1 MAGQWRLAEGEAIS
15 LMLPFCRRLFFAP
28 ERVVSM
34 KRMISISS
42 LTTLFLSSMP
52 IALAADQEAAAA
64 IDAGD
69 TAWVLVSAA
78 LVFLMTPALALFYGG
93 MVRSKN
99 VLATIMQSFFVL
111 AMISVEF
118 VLIGYTMAFGTDING
133 FIGDFSKLGLA
144 GVGLKAMEGM
154 TIPELAFVAFQC
166 MFAALTPA
174 LITGAF
180 AERMRF
186 GGFALLMLLWAIL
199 IYNPMAHW
207 VWGGGFLAQL
217 GALDFA
223 GGLVIHILSGVSG
236 LTICL
241 LLGKRR
247 GYGRMAMVPHNL
259 PMTVLGGALLWFGW
273 FGFNAGSALGA
284 NDLAANAFV
293 VTQAA
298 AAAGVLGWVIPEWIR
313 SGKPTL
319 LGAVSGSL
327 AGLVAITPAAGFVEP
342 MPSIA
347 IGLLGGAVCYAA
359 VAILKEKLG
368 YDDSLD
374 AFGIHGIGGT
384 WGSVATG
391 LWATTAVNPDGA
403 NGLFYGETD
412 LLAAQIIS
420 VVAAYVLAIAGS
432 YVLYKVVDCFTP
444 IRADEAEEIAG
455 LDIVEHGERG
465 YAASVFTG
473 APSFEAPEEAVAL
486 HHNVVW

>member
-1 MAGQWRLAEGEAIS
+1 MILMKRVISIPAFLSASLLSLPTAFAAEAPAEAAIS
-15 LMLPFCRRLFFAP
+15 
-28 ERVVSM
+28 
-34 KRMISISS
+34 
-42 LTTLFLSSMP
+42 T
-52 IALAADQEAAAA
+52 
-64 IDAGD
+64 GD
-69 TAWVLVSAA
+69 TAWVLISAA
-78 LVFLMTPALALFYGG
+78 LVFIMTPALALFYGG

-99 VLATIMQSFFVL
+99 VLSTIMQSFFIL

-118 VLIGYTMAFGTDING
+118 VLLGYTMAFGPDVNG
-133 FIGDFSKLGLA
+133 FIGDLSKLGLA
-144 GVGLKAMEGM
+144 GVGLQVMEGA
-154 TIPELAFVAFQC
+154 TIPELAFVSFQC

-186 GGFALLMLLWAIL
+186 AGFALLMLLWAIL

-241 LLGKRR
+241 LLGKRK
-247 GYGRMAMVPHNL
+247 GYGKTAMVPHNL
-259 PMTVLGGALLWFGW
+259 PMTVLGAAFLWFGW

-284 NDLAANAFV
+284 NELAANAFV

-313 SGKPTL
+313 NGKPTI
-319 LGAVSGSL
+319 LGAVSGSI
-327 AGLVAITPAAGFVEP
+327 AGLVAITPAAGFVAP

-347 IGLLGGAVCYAA
+347 IGLIGGSVCYGA

-384 WGSVATG
+384 WGSIATG
-391 LWATTAVNPDGA
+391 LWATTAVNPAGA

-412 LLAAQIIS
+412 LLIAQVIS
-420 VVAAYVLAIAGS
+420 TIAAYVLAICGS
-432 YVLYKVVDCFTP
+432 YALYKIVDFFTP
-444 IRADEAEEIAG
+444 IRAGEAEEIVG
-455 LDIVEHGERG
+455 MDLSEHGERG
-465 YAASVFTG
+465 YAASAFTG
-473 APSFEAPEEAVAL
+473 SPSLEAPEESVVL
-486 HHNVVW
+486 QHNTAW